1 MCKVMITITTA
12 DDKPQRVWVTL
23 PDTAGTFHVLV
34 EGGDHVSNYTFHGD
48 GRPVSKFQ
56 ALSFPHQRWHVRPAR
71 SVSPLGA

>member
-12 DDKPQRVWVTL
+12 DNKPQRVWVAL
-23 PDTAGTFHVLV
+23 PDTADNFHVLV
-34 EGGDHVSNYTFHGD
+34 EGSGHINYTFHGD
-48 GRPVSKFQ
+48 GRPVSKSQ